1 MTQPNSTH
9 TERPTW
15 RHWTALLLLGLPMF
29 MMATDFT
36 AIFLAVPPVAADL
49 EPTATQLLWIV
60 HIGELVA
67 AGTLIT
73 MGWLTGRIGPR
84 TLLLLAV
91 TLYGIGSALA
101 AFAPNAESFLAARVL
116 IGAATAAASPAA
128 FAMLRWLFTSARHY
142 SVGFAVVMGA
152 FPVGS
157 ALGPPLTGLLLEH
170 FWWGSVF
177 LVNVPVAAAAVLGG
191 LWLFPD
197 ASERTTDRI
206 DITSVVVSMAA
217 VTLTVFGL
225 QELADQGVSMT
236 YVLSVGGGVVLG
248 WWFLRRQRRIKNPL
262 VDLSVFAS
270 RALRI
275 LMAFF
280 LLSPLPFMAADFI
293 LIQHL
298 QIVVGISTG
307 TLGLVLAVPGAA
319 SIVATALTPALTA
332 RFAPATVMTM
342 GTGIGVL
349 GLLVLLIAV
358 LVHPATWLFVVG
370 MTITALGAGPP
381 MVLGAQLVLT
391 SVSKMQT
398 GPVAAL
404 QDISASLGSALGIMV
419 LGSVAT
425 SVFRNNLNSEAPD
438 SVSDTD
444 LSAASD
450 SPGAGAAIANE
461 VGGSTGEQLLT
472 SVHDA
477 WTLGTVIVYAAAV
490 LIGVLIMTVI
500 GRGLRGVRLPSDDE
514 ADGHR
519 TDPAPPEGEDALS
532 PATGTHV
539 PAGGES
545 EPKTKET

>member
-1 MTQPNSTH
+1 MTRTAA
-9 TERPTW
+9 ERPTW
-15 RHWTALLLLGLPMF
+15 RQWSALVLLGLPMF

-91 TLYGIGSALA
+91 TLYGIGSVLA
-101 AFAPNAESFLAARVL
+101 AFAPNAESLLAARVL

-152 FPVGS
+152 FPVGA

-177 LVNVPVAAAAVLGG
+177 LINVPVAAAAVVGG
-191 LWLFPD
+191 LRLFPD

-206 DITSVVVSMAA
+206 DITSVAVSMAA
-217 VTLTVFGL
+217 VMLTVFGL
-225 QELADQGVSMT
+225 QEIADQGVSLT
-236 YVLSVGGGVVLG
+236 YVLAVGGGVVLG
-248 WWFLRRQRRIKNPL
+248 WWFIRRQRRIDNPL
-262 VDLSVFAS
+262 VDLSLFAS
-270 RALRI
+270 RMLRI
-275 LMAFF
+275 LMVFF
-280 LLSPLPFMAADFI
+280 LLSPLAFMAADFI

-307 TLGLVLAVPGAA
+307 ALGLVLAIPGAA
-319 SIVATALTPALTA
+319 SIAATALTPALAA
-332 RFAPATVMTM
+332 RFAPATVMTV
-342 GTGIGVL
+342 GTGTGVL
-349 GLLVLLIAV
+349 GLLVILLAV
-358 LVHPATWLFVVG
+358 TIHPVTWLFAVG
-370 MTITALGAGPP
+370 MTIAALGASPP

-398 GPVAAL
+398 GPVSAI

-419 LGSVAT
+419 LGSLAT
-425 SVFRNNLNSEAPD
+425 SVFRHNVDSGVPD
-438 SVSDTD
+438 AVSDAESD
-444 LSAASD
+444 DAAD
-450 SPGAGAAIANE
+450 SPGAAAAIADE
-461 VGGSTGEQLLT
+461 IGGSTGEQLLAV
-472 SVHDA
+472 VHDA
-477 WTLGTVIVYAAAV
+477 WTWGTVAVYAAAV
-490 LIGVLIMTVI
+490 LIGVLLMIIV
-500 GRGLRGVRLPSDDE
+500 GRGLRGIRLPSDDH
-514 ADGHR
+514 ADGQQ
-519 TDPAPPEGEDALS
+519 TDPSPFGEETS
-532 PATGTHV
+532 RATAAGTTRTN
-539 PAGGES
+539 GQS
-545 EPKTKET
+545 R